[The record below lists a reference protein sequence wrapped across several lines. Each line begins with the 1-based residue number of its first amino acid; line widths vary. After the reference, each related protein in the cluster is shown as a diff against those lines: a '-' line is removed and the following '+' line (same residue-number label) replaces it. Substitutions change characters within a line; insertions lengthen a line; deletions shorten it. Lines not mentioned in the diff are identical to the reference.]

1 MSGFFQSLSYF
12 DLIRGVP
19 GLKPF
24 VHNLNNEEKNN
35 ADLLIGVI
43 KQKPGKLF
51 QLLSSRI
58 LILEEPCIDGFI
70 DWYDNYFVA
79 NKSAGGNLAIY
90 TEIRLLE
97 PLQNP
102 TISTAL
108 PYTEKLSY
116 LNILVDTTLPEEYLY
131 SCLSGSK
138 KRQVQSSLAAGA
150 IVRPAHS
157 EKEVH
162 DFYAILS
169 DLYRNKIRKPLMPEE
184 VFLRI
189 FRNKNSGVVLIA
201 SHDGCIAGGMLCP
214 FSSDGVMYEWYIAG
228 QDRKKKSSKIYPS
241 VLLTWEAIRYAAV
254 NGFRQFNFMGAG
266 ESGKPYGTRD
276 FKLQFGGKLVEAPRY
291 LFIHKP
297 FLYRLGKMALQ
308 LGLGS

>member
-1 MSGFFQSLSYF
+1 MSGFFQSLSYYE
-12 DLIRGVP
+12 LIQGVRGY
-19 GLKPF
+19 KPF
-24 VHNLNNEEKNN
+24 VYILNNDKNIH
-35 ADLLIGVI
+35 ADPLIGVI
-43 KQKPGKLF
+43 KQKPGKF
-51 QLLSSRI
+51 FKLLTSRI
-58 LILEEPCIDGFI
+58 LILEEPCIDRFI
-70 DWYDNYFVA
+70 QWYDNYFIT
-79 NKSAGGNLAIY
+79 KKLAGGNLAIY

-97 PLQNP
+97 PPQSLS
-102 TISTAL
+102 ISTSL

-116 LNILVDTTLPEEYLY
+116 LNILVDTTLPEEQLY
-131 SCLSGSK
+131 ASLSGSK

-150 IVRPAHS
+150 VVRPAHS
-157 EKEVH
+157 EEEVH
-162 DFYAILS
+162 DFYTILS
-169 DLYRNKIRKPLMPEE
+169 DLYRKKIRKPLMPEE

-189 FRNKNSGVVLIA
+189 FRDRNSGVVLIA
-201 SHDGCIAGGMLCP
+201 SHNGSVTGGMLCP
-214 FSSDGVMYEWYIAG
+214 LSSDGVMYEWYIAG
-228 QDRKKKSSKIYPS
+228 QDRIKKTSEIYPS
-241 VLLTWEAIRYAAV
+241 VLLTWEAIRYAAA

>member
-1 MSGFFQSLSYF
+1 MGFFQSVNYYALLKDIPGINPFFLNGKDSSGGEGLS
-12 DLIRGVP
+12 LAG
-19 GLKPF
+19 
-24 VHNLNNEEKNN
+24 
-35 ADLLIGVI
+35 ALLHS
-43 KQKPGKLF
+43 KGKLKK
-51 QLLSSRI
+51 RI
-58 LILEEPCIDGFI
+58 TTRVLILEEPQNSVNDCGILNRI
-70 DWYDNYFVA
+70 DWRFRHA
-79 NKSAGGNLAIY
+79 TGQTPIY
-90 TEIRLLE
+90 TELRLLE
-97 PLQNP
+97 PPRNP
-102 TISTAL
+102 DSLAAL
-108 PYTEKLSY
+108 PFSEKHSY

-150 IVRPAHS
+150 VVRPAHS

-201 SHDGCIAGGMLCP
+201 SHDGCITGGMLCP